1 MNKAFWGRMHGG
13 ATHFPFTLLLGSV
26 FLLLSIVTMIWYAS
40 VNFGWTWLWYV
51 AGIMT
56 GATIIF
62 MFAVF
67 EKKRS
72 EVLRV
77 VEGLKDWER

>member
-1 MNKAFWGRMHGG
+1 MNGLIVVVIV
-13 ATHFPFTLLLGSV
+13 LLIVLALISVLGHAIW
-26 FLLLSIVTMIWYAS
+26 LL
-40 VNFGWTWLWYV
+40 WTWLWHV
-51 AGIMT
+51 AGIAT

-67 EKKRS
+67 EKKRG

-77 VEGLKDWER
+77 VEGFKDWEV

>member
-1 MNKAFWGRMHGG
+1 
-13 ATHFPFTLLLGSV
+13 
-26 FLLLSIVTMIWYAS
+26 
-40 VNFGWTWLWYV
+40 
-51 AGIMT
+51 
-56 GATIIF
+56 

-67 EKKRS
+67 EKKRG

>member
-1 MNKAFWGRMHGG
+1 
-13 ATHFPFTLLLGSV
+13 
-26 FLLLSIVTMIWYAS
+26 
-40 VNFGWTWLWYV
+40 LWYV
-51 AGIMT
+51 AGIAT

-67 EKKRS
+67 EEKRS

-77 VEGLKDWER
+77 VEGLKDWEV